1 MKCVCA
7 PMKGDHQDR
16 ELTYTDNCASNGP
29 FKLHY
34 CSTVAVELN
43 FNFDLDQTSHSFSLP
58 NKVALIES

>member
-1 MKCVCA
+1 MKCVCVCA

-34 CSTVAVELN
+34 RSTVAVELN
-43 FNFDLDQTSHSFSLP
+43 FNFDLDQSHSLY
-58 NKVALIES
+58 